1 MSRLHLILLVAG
13 AALALAAASS
23 SLAGGGPQTTSP
35 AARGLVYAGLRH
47 QENGP
52 CGPGFRLEIPSQHAL
67 CTHGPDPAPDGVD
80 AQQPRD
86 AAQLA
91 STTTSTATVP
101 CIGDG
106 TSGPRVQAVY
116 AVASDQTDR
125 YATVAPLIAN
135 WAGEMDQ
142 ALNQSAGETGGE
154 RHIRFVTDSSCAPA
168 VAHVVLSPTGDDSF
182 SNTINELAAQGYGAA
197 DRKYLIWM
205 DASVY
210 CGIAEVTEDDS
221 PGSTNQA
228 NTTTGYA
235 RVDSGCWGRTDHLSE
250 LHELMHNLGAV
261 QLSAPHST
269 GNFHC
274 TDEYDAMCY
283 QDALG
288 VTLTYPCASSH
299 EWLLDCNHDD
309 YFSTAPPAGSYLAT
323 HWNAADSVYLQSGP
337 VSTAGAAGI
346 SLARTAS
353 PSTYNAVGQSISY
366 GYTVTNSGT
375 TTLGPDQFTVSDSR
389 AGGGSPFACG
399 PSSTSLAPG
408 ASVSCSAGT
417 TVTQSDLDAGSIGS
431 SATASGGGTASSPAT
446 VSVPATQTPALML
459 SRTASPASYGALGD
473 LITLGYTVTNSG
485 NVTLGPAQ
493 FAVSDSAVAGGSPSS
508 CGSSSILAPGAAVSC
523 AATYTVT
530 QSDLDAGSVT
540 STATASGGGVTSPS
554 ATLTMQRAATTATT
568 TFTGSVSAKKPT
580 KSFSILVAAGTASS
594 TLQFT
599 ASGKTKTAP
608 SLTLRVLAP
617 DGSVVAQGT
626 GPSVLQLATPMLA
639 RGTYTWQVS
648 GSTSAS
654 FTLQVSY
661 ASP

>member
-13 AALALAAASS
+13 AALTLVAASS
-23 SLAGGGPQTTSP
+23 SLAGGGPETPPP

-52 CGPGFRLEIPSQHAL
+52 CGPGFRLEIPAQRAL

-80 AQQPRD
+80 VQQPRD
-86 AAQLA
+86 TAQLA
-91 STTTSTATVP
+91 STTTSTAAVP

-154 RHIRFVTDSSCAPA
+154 RHIRFVTDSSCALA

-182 SNTINELAAQGYGAA
+182 SNTISELAAQGYGAP

-205 DASVY
+205 DAGVY

-221 PGSTNQA
+221 PGSANQA

-309 YFSTAPPAGSYLAT
+309 YFSTAPPTGSYLAT
-323 HWNAADSVYLQSGP
+323 HWNAADSVFLQAGP
-337 VSTAGAAGI
+337 VSSGASAG
-346 SLARTAS
+346 LALVRTAS
-353 PSTYNAVGQSISY
+353 PTTYGAVGQTITY
-366 GYTVTNSGT
+366 GYTLTNSGA
-375 TTLGPDQFTVSDSR
+375 TTLGPAQFAVSDSR
-389 AGGGSPFACG
+389 VGGGSPFACG
-399 PSSTSLAPG
+399 AASTTLAAG
-408 ASVSCSAGT
+408 ASVACSAGT
-417 TVTQSDLDAGSIGS
+417 AVTQADLDSGSIDS
-431 SATASGGGTASSPAT
+431 TATASGGGATSAPATISVSATQSPAL
-446 VSVPATQTPALML
+446 SL
-459 SRTASPASYGALGD
+459 SRTASPTSYSALGD
-473 LITLGYTVTNSG
+473 AVVLGYTVVNSG

-493 FAVSDSAVAGGSPSS
+493 FTISDSAFGTTPFA
-508 CGSSSILAPGAAVSC
+508 CGATSTLAPGSAVSC
-523 AATYTVT
+523 SATYTVT
-530 QSDLDAGSVT
+530 QADLDAGSLT
-540 STATASGGGVTSPS
+540 SSASATGGGPTSPVV
-554 ATLTMQRAATTATT
+554 TTTIQKAATTAST
-568 TFTGSVSAKKPT
+568 TFTGSVSAKKTT
-580 KSFSILVAAGTASS
+580 KSFPLAVGNGTTAG
-594 TLQFT
+594 TLQFST
-599 ASGKTKTAP
+599 SGKTKTAP

-617 DGSVVAQGT
+617 DGSVVAQAT
-626 GPSVLQLATPMLA
+626 GASVLRLTTPALA

-654 FTLQVSY
+654 FTLQVTY